1 MGGTGGDVGRYG
13 MGEWEWTNVMARR
26 HNGRWASTIDERG
39 DMDEVS
45 LVRDSP
51 HVGDERYVKTKC
63 I

>member
-13 MGEWEWTNVMARR
+13 KDEWESMARR
-26 HNGRWASTIDERG
+26 HNGRWASTVDERG
-39 DMDEVS
+39 DVDGVS